1 MNHLEGTG
9 MMVRVPLEPGSV
21 PKAPH
26 DYRLPPLLVGNCDLG
41 TSLPNIVLLSRTLAC

>member
-9 MMVRVPLEPGSV
+9 KMVRVPLEPGGV

-26 DYRLPPLLVGNCDLG
+26 DYRLPLLLVGNCDLG
-41 TSLPNIVLLSRTLAC
+41 TLLPNIVLLSRTLAC